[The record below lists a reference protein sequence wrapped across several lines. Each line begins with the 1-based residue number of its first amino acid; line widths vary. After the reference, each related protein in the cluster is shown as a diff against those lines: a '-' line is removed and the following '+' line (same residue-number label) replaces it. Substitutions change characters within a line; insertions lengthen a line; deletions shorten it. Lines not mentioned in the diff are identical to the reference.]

1 LSTYLC
7 RQKFTNT
14 KGNTVLKTSIK
25 NVLIADDSATDR
37 KRLSLVL
44 EGLGLNV
51 TSVNSGNEAT
61 DSAKSQKP
69 DVIILDVIMEDGDGY
84 HACRTLKRDEE
95 TAAIP
100 IIIVSSKSN
109 RVDKMWAKKLGA
121 NAYVTKPFSDDD
133 LVEALQSI

>member
-1 LSTYLC
+1 M
-7 RQKFTNT
+7 
-14 KGNTVLKTSIK
+14 LKTSIK

>member
-1 LSTYLC
+1 MLD
-7 RQKFTNT
+7 
-14 KGNTVLKTSIK
+14 TSFK

-44 EGLGLNV
+44 EKLGLNV
-51 TSVNSGNEAT
+51 TAVNSGNEAT
-61 DSAKSQKP
+61 INAELNKP

-84 HACRTLKRDEE
+84 HACRILKRNKE

-109 RVDKMWAKKLGA
+109 RVDKMWAEKLGA
-121 NAYVTKPFSDDD
+121 NAYVTKPFTDDD
-133 LVEALQSI
+133 LLEALQSV

>member
-1 LSTYLC
+1 
-7 RQKFTNT
+7 
-14 KGNTVLKTSIK
+14 VLKTSIK